1 MNEMICAF
9 SSDSRELYKAD
20 IYRTVNLPD
29 DHVVHFRYKKKYVEE
44 AILSAPET
52 KYGKDVL
59 IFFTVGNSLDSVPN
73 CVKNVPIRK
82 AKIVNIQIDKDTD
95 VCHIYMQL
103 GKFWKAKIS
112 ESNHSDVMPIHKFF
126 TTLKLDNSGVLTWK
140 ETVESIL
147 TSFPDKVFTY
157 IQEVRDQDSA
167 TIKLKYDKTNKASYY
182 EFIQGKRYHVKIAT
196 ANPIIN
202 SCKIQLENSSD
213 EIEFHCISPL
223 ESTVQFDRQIIPL
236 TVKESS
242 TRQTCSTLTFTPT
255 TKESGLG
262 DNDKEIDVEHR
273 EYSTLI
279 EIRSKQSPVTSF
291 FFGVASALLV
301 AGLGVGRNAFKGD
314 FSLCLALLAAVLI
327 ITSAALLHHFFNKK

>member
-29 DHVVHFRYKKKYVEE
+29 AHIVHFRYKRKYVEE
-44 AILSAPET
+44 AVLIAPEAQ
-52 KYGKDVL
+52 YGKEVL
-59 IFFTVGNSLDSVPN
+59 IFFTVGNSLDSVSN
-73 CVKNVPIRK
+73 CVENVPIRK
-82 AKIVNIQIDKDTD
+82 AKIVNIQIDNDTD

-103 GKFWKAKIS
+103 GKFWKARIS
-112 ESNHSDVMPIHKFF
+112 ESNDQNVMPTNKFF
-126 TTLKLDNSGVLTWK
+126 TTLELEDSAVLTWK

-147 TSFPDKVFTY
+147 TSFTDKVFTY
-157 IQEVRDQDSA
+157 IQEVRDQDCA
-167 TIKLKYDKTNKASYY
+167 IIKLKYDKTNKASYY
-182 EFIQGKRYHVKIAT
+182 EFTQGKRYHVKIAT

-255 TKESGLG
+255 TKESGH
-262 DNDKEIDVEHR
+262 DDKEIDVEHK

-279 EIRSKQSPVTSF
+279 EIRSKQSVATSII
-291 FFGVASALLV
+291 FGVASTFLV
-301 AGLGVGRNAFKGD
+301 AGLGLGRSAFKEE
-314 FSLCLALLAAVLI
+314 FSLGLFLLAALLI
-327 ITSAALLHHFFNKK
+327 TGSAAFLHHFFNKK